1 MSLNKWIA
9 SSCGVAIVVLVAWT
23 VLKWVWVQ
31 PRRLE
36 RHLRL
41 QGINGTSYKLLFG
54 DSKKM
59 GQMAKEANQNP
70 ISIHDDIVPRLM
82 PFVYQ
87 ATKTYG
93 NMFFTWF
100 GPTPV
105 VHVLDPG
112 LAKDVLS
119 RFNDFQKLRRTN
131 PYVKILFQGLI
142 DYEGDKWFK
151 HRKIINPAFLAHKF
165 KYMAPAIHLSC
176 TEMIDR
182 WRMLLGREHSYEL
195 DVFPYL
201 QTLTSDVISRTAF
214 GSNYEE
220 GRRIFELQ
228 KEIVPLILEIT
239 RHSVYIPGSWFLPTK
254 KNLRIK
260 KIDKH
265 VKGSIRGIIN
275 KRLKAMES
283 GQPSQDDLLGIL
295 LESNQK
301 EVQQMSIEDVIEECK
316 LFYFAGQETTSNL
329 LVWSM
334 ILLSQHQCWQEQ
346 ARDEVFRVFGRDK
359 PDIDGLSRL
368 KTVSHTVH
376 EVVTMILHEVLRI
389 YPAVQS
395 LYRLTNEET
404 KLGKTSLPSRTA
416 VIVPVLLLHHDHETW
431 GDDVNEFKPERF
443 SEGVLKATKG
453 HMSYFPFGWGP
464 RICIG
469 QNFAMMEAK
478 IVLAM
483 ILQHFSFVLSPSYVH
498 APQSII
504 TLQPQFGAHL
514 IIKRVNP

>member
-1 MSLNKWIA
+1 MFSRLSLFVFDFLPYHNA
-9 SSCGVAIVVLVAWT
+9 CVSS
-23 VLKWVWVQ
+23 
-31 PRRLE
+31 
-36 RHLRL
+36 
-41 QGINGTSYKLLFG
+41 
-54 DSKKM
+54 
-59 GQMAKEANQNP
+59 
-70 ISIHDDIVPRLM
+70 
-82 PFVYQ
+82 
-87 ATKTYG
+87 
-93 NMFFTWF
+93 
-100 GPTPV
+100 
-105 VHVLDPG
+105 
-112 LAKDVLS
+112 S
-119 RFNDFQKLRRTN
+119 R
-131 PYVKILFQGLI
+131 
-142 DYEGDKWFK
+142 
-151 HRKIINPAFLAHKF
+151 
-165 KYMAPAIHLSC
+165 
-176 TEMIDR
+176 
-182 WRMLLGREHSYEL
+182 
-195 DVFPYL
+195 
-201 QTLTSDVISRTAF
+201 
-214 GSNYEE
+214 
-220 GRRIFELQ
+220 
-228 KEIVPLILEIT
+228 
-239 RHSVYIPGSWFLPTK
+239 FLPTK

-334 ILLSQHQCWQEQ
+334 ILLSQHQCWQVQ

-368 KTVSHTVH
+368 KT
-376 EVVTMILHEVLRI
+376 VTMILHEVLRI

-404 KLGKTSLPSRTA
+404 KLGKTSLPSKTA

-431 GDDVNEFKPERF
+431 GDDVNEFKPDRF

-478 IVLAM
+478 IALAM

-514 IIKRVNP
+514 IIKRVDP

>member
-1 MSLNKWIA
+1 MEIMNLYKWIA
-9 SSCGVAIVVLVAWT
+9 SSCGVAMVVVVACT
-23 VLKWVWVQ
+23 ILKWVWVQ

-54 DSKKM
+54 DTKEM
-59 GQMAKEANQNP
+59 RQMAKEANQNP
-70 ISIHDDIVPRLM
+70 IKIHDDIIPRVM

-112 LAKDVLS
+112 LAKDILS
-119 RFNDFQKLRRTN
+119 RINDFQKLRKSN
-131 PYVKILFQGLI
+131 PYVKIMFQGLI
-142 DYEGDKWFK
+142 DYDGEKWFK
-151 HRKIINPAFLAHKF
+151 HRKIINPAFHAHKF
-165 KYMAPAIHLSC
+165 KYMAPAIHSSC
-176 TEMIDR
+176 TEMMDK
-182 WRMLLGREHSYEL
+182 WRKLLGFEHSNEL
-195 DVFPYL
+195 DVHPYL
-201 QTLTSDVISRTAF
+201 QTLSSDIISRAAF

-228 KEIVPLILEIT
+228 KELITLVLEII
-239 RHSVYIPGSWFLPTK
+239 RHSVYVPGSRFLPTK
-254 KNLRIK
+254 KNKRIK
-260 KIDKH
+260 EIDQH
-265 VKGSIRGIIN
+265 VKGSIREIIN
-275 KRLKAMES
+275 KRLMAMD
-283 GQPSQDDLLGIL
+283 GGQDDLLGIL

-301 EVQQMSIEDVIEECK
+301 ETQQISIEDVIEECK

-346 ARDEVFRVFGRDK
+346 ARDEV
-359 PDIDGLSRL
+359 L
-368 KTVSHTVH
+368 H
-376 EVVTMILHEVLRI
+376 VTMILHEVLRL
-389 YPAVQS
+389 YPAVLS
-395 LYRLTNEET
+395 LYRITKEDT
-404 KLGKTSLPSRTA
+404 KLGKMSLPARTA
-416 VIVPVLLLHHDHETW
+416 ITVPVVLLHHDHETW
-431 GDDVNEFKPERF
+431 GHDANEFKPERF

-453 HMSYFPFGWGP
+453 QMSYFPFGWGP

-478 IVLAM
+478 IVLVM
-483 ILQHFSFVLSPSYVH
+483 ILQHFSFVLSSSNVH
-498 APQSII
+498 APRSII

-514 IIKRVNP
+514 IIKCVDP